1 MTIFEA
7 PYYTQ
12 TQIEEMELH
21 EMSFPYNDDYMK
33 YVGID
38 HQYELKETALNEL
51 DNTWKTKLTDKS
63 PNGVRNFLTLVRKKF
78 YSYAY
83 THSKSSNLQ
92 INYLIAKRGIR
103 LYPNM
108 YEYRHQIK
116 DVMLELAIYLL
127 NNGDLSSISGVD
139 IESMTSLSIDTI
151 RYEERDYPQRF
162 KQRMLDL
169 GLAYYGVYRF
179 IANGCG
185 KEW

>member
-63 PNGVRNFLTLVRKKF
+63 PNGVKNFLTLVRKKF

-151 RYEERDYPQRF
+151 RYE
-162 KQRMLDL
+162 
-169 GLAYYGVYRF
+169 
-179 IANGCG
+179 
-185 KEW
+185 

>member
-1 MTIFEA
+1 MTTFEA

-63 PNGVRNFLTLVRKKF
+63 PNGVKNFLTLVRKKF

-116 DVMLELAIYLL
+116 DSTIVDFPIVITHKDL
-127 NNGDLSSISGVD
+127 NNV
-139 IESMTSLSIDTI
+139 
-151 RYEERDYPQRF
+151 
-162 KQRMLDL
+162 
-169 GLAYYGVYRF
+169 
-179 IANGCG
+179 C
-185 KEW
+185 